1 MITNQQVFGSNPN
14 GSSLRVSEKK
24 LFHNLL
30 SLLQW
35 SWKPYSLIGKALVLT
50 LPGRK
55 IKVRI
60 LIWLFSNM
68 INSVKSDFSVMP
80 RCNGNEI
87 GLFEI
92 LDKLILSTRSD
103 PGGGDGNH
111 QQCLAVYHH
120 REVKCRLLVVG
131 DQ

>member
-1 MITNQQVFGSNPN
+1 MIT
-14 GSSLRVSEKK
+14 
-24 LFHNLL
+24 
-30 SLLQW
+30 
-35 SWKPYSLIGKALVLT
+35 
-50 LPGRK
+50 
-55 IKVRI
+55 
-60 LIWLFSNM
+60 
-68 INSVKSDFSVMP
+68 SVKSDFSVMP

-111 QQCLAVYHH
+111 QQCLVVYHH

>member
-1 MITNQQVFGSNPN
+1 MVKRSFYPYPSERLRFD
-14 GSSLRVSEKK
+14 SLYG
-24 LFHNLL
+24 N
-30 SLLQW
+30 
-35 SWKPYSLIGKALVLT
+35 
-50 LPGRK
+50 
-55 IKVRI
+55 
-60 LIWLFSNM
+60 SNM
-68 INSVKSDFSVMP
+68 IISVKSDFSVMP

-120 REVKCRLLVVG
+120 REVNSRLLVVG

>member
-24 LFHNLL
+24 LFHNLI
-30 SLLQW
+30 SLLQC
-35 SWKPYSLIGKALVLT
+35 SWNPYSLMVKRSFYPYPSERLRFESLYGN
-50 LPGRK
+50 
-55 IKVRI
+55 
-60 LIWLFSNM
+60 SNM
-68 INSVKSDFSVMP
+68 IISVKSDFSVMP

-92 LDKLILSTRSD
+92 LDKLILSTGSD
-103 PGGGDGNH
+103 SIGEDGNH

>member
-1 MITNQQVFGSNPN
+1 MI
-14 GSSLRVSEKK
+14 
-24 LFHNLL
+24 
-30 SLLQW
+30 
-35 SWKPYSLIGKALVLT
+35 I
-50 LPGRK
+50 
-55 IKVRI
+55 
-60 LIWLFSNM
+60 
-68 INSVKSDFSVMP
+68 SVKSDFSVMP

-111 QQCLAVYHH
+111 QQCRAVYHN